1 VVVKNTAPAYALFIG
16 KNDRGH
22 KYKKISDYKN
32 RESEET
38 METNNTQFKEIADFL
53 DGLRFKKSIFGAN
66 TADVFAC
73 MTDLSSMYKDAM
85 TERDRAHAAI
95 EDELRNR
102 MAEKDTRIER
112 LISEL
117 ESAQRVSR
125 SNEETINELQKQL
138 KNLMTTEQG
147 GHEKYDV
154 IAEALAEM
162 KKNKELEHAQA
173 EREAR
178 NMVALAERDARVVV
192 DKAEREARSIVEKAK
207 AEADNVLVH
216 ARQQIYLEQQQGHE
230 YLMELEQVK
239 SRSRQSLDIMYE
251 DFVSMSEEVNRLR
264 DKAATLSFM
273 PSKGTEQRE
282 IIGSKLKFEGYAAI

>member
-1 VVVKNTAPAYALFIG
+1 LKNH
-16 KNDRGH
+16 KNQV
-22 KYKKISDYKN
+22 ILN
-32 RESEET
+32 RESEGP
-38 METNNTQFKEIADFL
+38 METNVTQFKEIADFL

-85 TERDRAHAAI
+85 TDRERAHVAV
-95 EDELRNR
+95 EDELRSR
-102 MAEKDTRIER
+102 ITEKDTRIER

-117 ESAQRVSR
+117 EMAQRVSR
-125 SNEETINELQKQL
+125 SNEDTINELQKQL
-138 KNLMTTEQG
+138 KNLMVNEQG

-154 IAEALAEM
+154 IAEALTEM
-162 KKNKELEHAQA
+162 KKNKELAYAQA

-178 NMVALAERDARVVV
+178 SMIALAERDSRGVIE
-192 DKAEREARSIVEKAK
+192 KAEREARSIVDKAK
-207 AEADNVLVH
+207 SEADNVLVH

-251 DFVSMSEEVNRLR
+251 DFQTMTEEVNRLR
-264 DKAATLSFM
+264 DKAADLSFM
-273 PSKGTEQRE
+273 PSKGAEQRE
-282 IIGSKLKFEGYAAI
+282 IGNKLKFEGYAAV

>member
-1 VVVKNTAPAYALFIG
+1 
-16 KNDRGH
+16 
-22 KYKKISDYKN
+22 
-32 RESEET
+32 
-38 METNNTQFKEIADFL
+38 METNNAQFKEIADFL

-95 EDELRNR
+95 EDELRSR

-112 LISEL
+112 LITEL

-138 KNLMTTEQG
+138 KNLMVNDHQG

-154 IAEALAEM
+154 IAEALTEM
-162 KKNKELEHAQA
+162 KKNKEIEIAQA

-178 NMVALAERDARVVV
+178 NKIALAERDARVVIE
-192 DKAEREARSIVEKAK
+192 KAEREARGIVDNAK
-207 AEADNVLVH
+207 AEADNVMVH

-251 DFVSMSEEVNRLR
+251 DFVSMSEEINRLR

-273 PSKGTEQRE
+273 PSKGPEQRE
-282 IIGSKLKFEGYAAI
+282 IGSKLKFEGYAAI